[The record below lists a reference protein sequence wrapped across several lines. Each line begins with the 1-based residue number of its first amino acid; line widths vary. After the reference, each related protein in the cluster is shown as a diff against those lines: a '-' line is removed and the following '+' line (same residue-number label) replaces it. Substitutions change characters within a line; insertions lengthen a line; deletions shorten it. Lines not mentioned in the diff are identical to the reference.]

1 MSDQTAP
8 KAASKPTMENT
19 SFQEVL
25 RALVGKTVTIVN
37 SESYE
42 SAPMGHQLRTGFY
55 RAKVAGLGQDFM
67 ILLTEFADRGKDAE
81 PVKQYIPLSGI
92 KRISMMK
99 SERLLHI

>member
-1 MSDQTAP
+1 MSEQAAP

-25 RALVGKTVTIVN
+25 RALVGKVVTIVN

-55 RAKVAGLGQDFM
+55 RAKVTGLGKDYLIVM
-67 ILLTEFADRGKDAE
+67 TEFADRGKDAE
-81 PVKQYIPLSGI
+81 PVKQYIPLGQV
-92 KRISMMK
+92 KRISLMK
-99 SERLLHI
+99 AERLLHI